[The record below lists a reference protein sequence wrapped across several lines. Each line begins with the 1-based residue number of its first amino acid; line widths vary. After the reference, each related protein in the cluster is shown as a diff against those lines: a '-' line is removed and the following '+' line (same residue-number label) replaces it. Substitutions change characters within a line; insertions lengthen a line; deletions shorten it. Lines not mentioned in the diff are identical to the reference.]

1 MLSIERQQAIPT
13 IGYGTWNLSGNIEEI
28 MENAVLAGYRYF
40 DCTAVYGNEAR
51 LGNALKNILS
61 DTSKFKVNRE
71 DVKIHR
77 FSIFIT

>member
-1 MLSIERQQAIPT
+1 
-13 IGYGTWNLSGNIEEI
+13 

-51 LGNALKNILS
+51 LGMALRNILS
-61 DTSKFKVNRE
+61 NTSKFQINRE

-77 FSIFIT
+77 FSNFITCTRVAYPFFNFVVLQDEPRLCPASS